1 MGPTSRLL
9 PNNKPQ
15 VVVLLYQNTGR
26 RGVAFSLS
34 VQYGKQ
40 RAFLLLRHSGLPW
53 PSSPVDPGPGWCQ
66 PRGRRP
72 RFNFNQRLNL
82 AAIDRGF
89 AAGCSGAAGGKL
101 ASVSTLR
108 IACSSAS
115 ISSIRSDAGRLG

>member
-40 RAFLLLRHSGLPW
+40 RAFLLLRHSGLPL
-53 PSSPVDPGPGWCQ
+53 GPALRSISVQGGAN
-66 PRGRRP
+66 PADG
-72 RFNFNQRLNL
+72 
-82 AAIDRGF
+82 DRD
-89 AAGCSGAAGGKL
+89 L
-101 ASVSTLR
+101 TST
-108 IACSSAS
+108 SAS
-115 ISSIRSDAGRLG
+115 T